1 MPTIKQIKTPDNTT
15 YDIHGVDDK
24 AYHTDDTELTSASS
38 LANSDYIP
46 IYDTSDTASKKFKIS
61 NLVTRLKTLL
71 GLGNA
76 AYKDIKHTYDSS
88 NEDAISG
95 KGVADALSTLPE
107 PMIFKGSLGTGGTIT
122 TLPTAS
128 SSNKGY
134 TYKVITDGTYASQ
147 SAKVGDTFISDGT
160 TWVLI
165 PSGDEPSGTV
175 TNVAIQNGN
184 NGITVSGGP
193 ITESGTLTVSHAD
206 TSSQAS
212 STNSG
217 RTYIQSIGLDGYGH
231 VTSLSTATET
241 VTNTDTKVT
250 QTNNTANSYL
260 PILLANST
268 TSPETTTV
276 KKNTNLTAN
285 PSNGYM
291 DVNSLR
297 IHSNVADHSSN
308 FARLY
313 CANTGDRR
321 YKLPVDK
328 DNDSELAVVADI
340 PTQATDIGALPD
352 TTKYAGSSTAGGVAT
367 SAAKLS
373 NTSKIG
379 DTNKP
384 VYFTANGVPAAIS
397 YTIGTNVPSNALFT
411 DTTYTFTGGTNKF
424 SVSVNGGTASDVNIT
439 PSITNNVTGTG
450 TSGYLAKFNGDH
462 TVTNG
467 PALGNSTTTFLTN
480 KGTWATPVGTTY
492 TGDGLITITNNVI
505 STTATKNTAASATP
519 EKVSTTGAVGTGTK
533 YAREDHVH
541 GIDLAT
547 GDANGQV
554 KIAGQN
560 VDVKGLGSNAYSSTS
575 YLPLA
580 GGTVTGT
587 LILSRTQDASGTKN
601 NKPALIVGGTDTQG
615 HIEFDSN
622 EIMAKSDGTT
632 PSGLY
637 LNSDGGVVQINS
649 GIKFKKKTT
658 NALYTGSG
666 TAGSTSADATPVCT
680 PALWTYNTGQSL
692 EDGDVICIKIPIAG
706 HANGVA
712 LSVDNGTT
720 YKPVIVGNSGATL
733 CTTHY
738 GNGVYL
744 ILAYEANTSV
754 SAYPAEGA
762 TAKSS
767 IKGNWRVVNYRDT
780 DTHYTTHLYAGASNG
795 NANAATTN
803 GNTYL
808 IACDNTTA
816 RDRINIK
823 GTGATSVTSDANGVI
838 TVNSTNTDTLVK
850 QTEMSTANS
859 WRSLCWAST
868 NNATEATAQ
877 VYKSVGLSAHFQTVG
892 VANTEGIVNLAIG
905 NSKAKTADGNYTGRL
920 YLYNGSG
927 KRHTISP
934 SASTSDV
941 SLTLP
946 DTSGEIPVIDSDGNL
961 YTPNIVATENICAY
975 ESVQIGARG
984 ESGEL
989 RISNPYSETT
999 ITGSEGQLSNVNLV
1013 LPDKSGTIATK
1024 YGNSCLIG
1032 NQSSAVSSSTT
1043 WYKVATWYVS
1053 TINTDI
1059 SSMIVVNNTFTNGAT
1074 ANQCA
1079 GLLYV
1084 HFRQSTLGTCQHAN
1098 LNFVANKGF
1107 DTQQFKL
1114 VWKPDDDPSTTG
1126 YDGLICCLYTSINV
1140 RYLTRRFTFLD
1151 DGYRTNTA
1159 EVATYYD
1166 NTTREVEP
1174 TTSQGWTSGVYAS

>member
-15 YDIHGVDDK
+15 YDIHGVDDT

-107 PMIFKGSLGTGGTIT
+107 PMIFKGSLGTGGTVT

-175 TNVAIQNGN
+175 TSVKINATSPIAVSSTSAITTSGTRTISHETSGATAGSYGDSGDQTPTYG
-184 NGITVSGGP
+184 GTFKVPYITVN
-193 ITESGTLTVSHAD
+193 D
-206 TSSQAS
+206 T
-212 STNSG
+212 
-217 RTYIQSIGLDGYGH
+217 GH
-231 VTSLSTATET
+231 VTGISAH
-241 VTNTDTKVT
+241 
-250 QTNNTANSYL
+250 
-260 PILLANST
+260 
-268 TSPETTTV
+268 TV
-276 KKNTNLTAN
+276 KIPSSDNTN
-285 PSNGYM
+285 
-291 DVNSLR
+291 
-297 IHSNVADHSSN
+297 
-308 FARLY
+308 
-313 CANTGDRR
+313 
-321 YKLPVDK
+321 
-328 DNDSELAVVADI
+328 
-340 PTQATDIGALPD
+340 
-352 TTKYAGSSTAGGVAT
+352 
-367 SAAKLS
+367 
-373 NTSKIG
+373 
-379 DTNKP
+379 
-384 VYFTANGVPAAIS
+384 
-397 YTIGTNVPSNALFT
+397 
-411 DTTYTFTGGTNKF
+411 TTYTFAYGTNQFTVTPSDGSASTIKVTPQLKIDGITSDTTDKEINCYGECSTAAGTAAKTVSITKGTFALATGSKVIVKFTNANTANNPTLNVNSKGAKNIFHNGARITTGTNKALLA
-424 SVSVNGGTASDVNIT
+424 GTVEFVYDGTQFQLVGNYINTEYTAASSAPGKVA
-439 PSITNNVTGTG
+439 SSSSTG
-450 TSGYLAKFNGDH
+450 TSTDYARADH
-462 TVTNG
+462 T
-467 PALGNSTTTFLTN
+467 
-480 KGTWATPVGTTY
+480 
-492 TGDGLITITNNVI
+492 
-505 STTATKNTAASATP
+505 
-519 EKVSTTGAVGTGTK
+519 
-533 YAREDHVH
+533 H

-554 KIAGQN
+554 KIAGTN
-560 VDVKGLGSNAYSSTS
+560 VDVKGLGSNAYTSTS

-587 LILSRTQDASGTKN
+587 LILSRTQDASGTQN

-615 HIEFDSN
+615 HIEIESN
-622 EIMAKSDGTT
+622 EIMAKSNGTT

-666 TAGSTSADATPVCT
+666 TAGSTSADTTPVCT

-720 YKPVIVGNSGATL
+720 YKPVIVGNSGASL

-744 ILAYEANTSV
+744 MLVYEANTSV

-780 DTHYTTHLYAGASNG
+780 
-795 NANAATTN
+795 
-803 GNTYL
+803 
-808 IACDNTTA
+808 
-816 RDRINIK
+816 
-823 GTGATSVTSDANGVI
+823 
-838 TVNSTNTDTLVK
+838 NTDTLVK
-850 QTEMSTANS
+850 QTEMSTANT

-877 VYKSVGLSAHFQTVG
+877 VYKSTGLSAHFQTVG

-905 NSKAKTADGNYTGRL
+905 NSKDKTADGNYTGRL
-920 YLYNGSG
+920 YLYNVVGS
-927 KRHTISP
+927 RHTISP
-934 SASTSDV
+934 SASVVDI
-941 SLTLP
+941 SLALP
-946 DTSGEIPVIDSDGNL
+946 N
-961 YTPNIVATENICAY
+961 
-975 ESVQIGARG
+975 
-984 ESGEL
+984 
-989 RISNPYSETT
+989 
-999 ITGSEGQLSNVNLV
+999 
-1013 LPDKSGTIATK
+1013 KSGTINTK

-1032 NQSSAVSSSTT
+1032 NQSSTVDANMR
-1043 WYKVATWYVS
+1043 WYRVATWEVS
-1053 TINTDI
+1053 TKNIDV
-1059 SSMIVVNNTFTNGAT
+1059 SSMIAVSNTYTNGST

-1084 HFRQSTLGTCQHAN
+1084 HFRQSDLGTCQHAN
-1098 LNFVANKGF
+1098 LNFVSNKGF
-1107 DTQQFKL
+1107 NTQHFKL
-1114 VWKPDDDPSTTG
+1114 VWKPSDDPTTTG
-1126 YDGLICCLYTSINV
+1126 IDGLTCALYTYIDV